1 MGLLQIAFMVLGALL
16 SLLSGMALFTFQR
29 NRIRQEDHAKDVEAR
44 LTRLEK
50 CQAVAITEGRFREII
65 KEELQ
70 SLELRLINEGR
81 LAPRRRGEA

>member
-1 MGLLQIAFMVLGALL
+1 VL

-29 NRIRQEDHAKDVEAR
+29 NRLHREERETDIEKRLQAVEA
-44 LTRLEK
+44 
-50 CQAVAITEGRFREII
+50 CQAQALTENRFREII

-70 SLELRLINEGR
+70 GLELRLINEGR